1 MRNAYIYIYIYIN
14 AHVIYTCTII
24 ITIVFIIHI
33 LPALNYKS
41 LNHYV
46 YILNR
51 IYNIHNTFIFMFYNF
66 NITGLKKF

>member
-1 MRNAYIYIYIYIN
+1 MHIN

-33 LPALNYKS
+33 LPTLNYKS
-41 LNHYV
+41 LNQYV